1 MLPLLLI
8 GNDGTLGRP
17 IRLNLVSRKWA
28 AVVAGVVLAG
38 IVLFAAI
45 RLVHPMVGPSI
56 AAVSAARLEESGTVL
71 LNPFPWDRP
80 EITQSQAE
88 RLALQQAPGG
98 TVLQSVLA
106 EVVETNGGT
115 KQPRLCWVVSL
126 PASLVSSYGPPGSAP
141 FRATF
146 NLVFIDA
153 HSGDF
158 VFGSAGG

>member
-1 MLPLLLI
+1 MLLL
-8 GNDGTLGRP
+8 
-17 IRLNLVSRKWA
+17 RLKLVSGKR
-28 AVVAGVVLAG
+28 AVVVARILLAGSVVLA
-38 IVLFAAI
+38 AA
-45 RLVHPMVGPSI
+45 RLMHPTLGPTI
-56 AAVSAARLEESGTVL
+56 GAVSADRLAESGTVL

-88 RLALQQAPGG
+88 RLALQQAPGA

-106 EVVETNGGT
+106 EVVETNAGT

-126 PASLVSSYGPPGSAP
+126 PASLVSSYGPSGSAP

-153 HSGDF
+153 HSGEI